1 MAAAGFAKGVLGG
14 DKGKAAG
21 PAAGPHPHSG
31 QAPVSRV
38 E

>member
-21 PAAGPHPHSG
+21 PAAGTPPP
-31 QAPVSRV
+31 QWRAPVSRV

>member
-1 MAAAGFAKGVLGG
+1 MAAAGFAKG
-14 DKGKAAG
+14 KAAG
-21 PAAGPHPHSG
+21 PAPGPHPHSG